1 MRRVMAIMMIPVIAF
16 LFCTTA
22 SSDRVERMDLTGG

>member
-22 SSDRVERMDLTGG
+22 SSDRVRMDLTGG